1 MAVINTRRIHYLNDK
16 SYLDNCVMN
25 TLKRGFIAI
34 FYVFIFILN
43 K

>member
-1 MAVINTRRIHYLNDK
+1 MADINTRRIHYPNDK
-16 SYLDNCVMN
+16 IYLDNCVLK
-25 TLKRGFIAI
+25 TPKRGFIAI